1 VNILTFIKVTDLKP
15 VKQPGINIIV
25 RIIAKNEPRTVN
37 TKFGKSRVC
46 DFKVGDETGTTTLSL
61 WGTKINEVNFGDLVK
76 IEEGYCNVWQGMP
89 QISIGRNGTMTI
101 IEDENFP
108 DAQTILNK
116 FLEESTEDD
125 E

>member
-1 VNILTFIKVTDLKP
+1 MTFIKVKDLKP

-25 RIIAKNEPRTVN
+25 RVVAKSEPRTVN

-61 WGTKINEVNFGDLVK
+61 WGTKINEANFGDLLK
-76 IEEGYCNVWQGMP
+76 IEEGYSNVWQGRA
-89 QISIGRNGTMTI
+89 QLSLGRNGTMTK

-116 FLEESTEDD
+116 FIEESQTPD